1 MKPSLTAPVAAEV
14 RQEEQSEAAM
24 IQEAKQ
30 VISTSSW
37 KLGEIACRWT
47 AAYARGRT
55 DADLGAALGMT
66 GDQVYQ
72 RRRVWERFSGISD
85 TYRNLSWSHFYA
97 ALTWDDA
104 EACLDWA
111 CENYATVAEMKAWR
125 TAAHSNTESSDT
137 YRNQG
142 TDDDPFGEGASGA
155 GTDSGKEAGGAGGE
169 EDGTE
174 TEGTETEESGGS
186 PKPPRRPR
194 SGKEKPE
201 GDSSKDPV
209 ATQRAKAVKTWEA
222 ASRAISDLNDLQ
234 PIPQHDAI
242 VKSVSKVIA
251 TLKGIQQ

>member
-1 MKPSLTAPVAAEV
+1 MKPITAPVAAEV

-30 VISTSSW
+30 VISTSAW

-55 DADLGAALGMT
+55 DAALGAALGIS

-104 EACLDWA
+104 DACLNWA

-142 TDDDPFGEGASGA
+142 TDDDPFGEGTSGA
-155 GTDSGKEAGGAGGE
+155 GTDAGGE
-169 EDGTE
+169 EDGEDTDGKDSP
-174 TEGTETEESGGS
+174 EGAV
-186 PKPPRRPR
+186 KPPAR
-194 SGKEKPE
+194 SRGKRKDEPE
-201 GDSSKDPV
+201 GDKPEKTQAELISD
-209 ATQRAKAVKTWEA
+209 QRAKAVKTVEA
-222 ASRAISDLNDLQ
+222 GIRAIDDLHKLKPVPN
-234 PIPQHDAI
+234 HDSI
-242 VKSVSKVIA
+242 IKSFGKVID
-251 TLKGIQQ
+251 TVKGKQP